1 MVGSRLIATNSSGLL
16 NNSERAKRSG
26 ESGPNFTHSKRHSS
40 GHGSSGGFGKTG
52 IVYTLLGAGAVGA
65 VVGVIKPNFFI

>member
-1 MVGSRLIATNSSGLL
+1 MIATNSSSSGLL
-16 NNSERAKRSG
+16 NNSERAKSSG

-40 GHGSSGGFGKTG
+40 GHGSSGGGFGKTG

-65 VVGVIKPNFFI
+65 VVGVIKTMFYI